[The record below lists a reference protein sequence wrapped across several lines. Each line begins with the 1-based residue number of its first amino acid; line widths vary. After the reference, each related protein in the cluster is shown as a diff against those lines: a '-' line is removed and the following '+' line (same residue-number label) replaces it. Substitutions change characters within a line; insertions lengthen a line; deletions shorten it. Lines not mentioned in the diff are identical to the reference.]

1 MRTGALVTMV
11 LMIVGS
17 AFRTWLVYNK
27 KEETSLKWISFG
39 VYLLAVA
46 GVTFTGLMGGTIVYK
61 FMIGT

>member
-1 MRTGALVTMV
+1 
-11 LMIVGS
+11 MIFGS
-17 AFRTWLVYNK
+17 AFRTWLVYHK

-46 GVTFTGLMGGTIVYK
+46 GVSFTGLMGGTIVYK